1 MALGWGWRGADPH
14 GPEHFSYEPGCS
26 APVNNASPVAVAS
39 TAALTVAIAIDFLSG
54 RAAYGDEVIEVF
66 RALDVSP
73 FDRVCTLRS

>member
-1 MALGWGWRGADPH
+1 
-14 GPEHFSYEPGCS
+14 
-26 APVNNASPVAVAS
+26 VAVAS